1 MRKNKPSSFILLGLF
16 AGVFANPIYA
26 KDEFDLVDEDQY
38 NVHNASRHGRIA
50 NIRIFDEQI
59 PPNAHVNGM
68 WSTSFDWPLY
78 AIHSAVLPNKKVI
91 TYGPID
97 NKSGRALNYNIW
109 DPSSGNHSTL
119 GIQTETNVFCSAQNL
134 LGNGKLL
141 ITGGDERPNGAG
153 GSGIREA
160 NLYDP
165 SLDKMT
171 NGGVMAED
179 RWYPTLTTMPDG
191 RMLVHGGRINKE
203 TAATTPEIYNP
214 NTNTF
219 TQLTGAKSNDVYGI
233 DNKGWYYPRTFI
245 NSSGQA
251 VFFKGN
257 NDGIFELDVNANNG
271 KGKLVQKSSTV
282 DGDFR
287 FYYPS
292 VEFKPG
298 KVLTFKAD
306 KKTKI
311 VDTNNFSATTV
322 ASIPH
327 ERIWSDATILADGKV
342 VVTGGATKR
351 QKEEN
356 AVKSADI
363 YDPVTNKW
371 TIGASAENSRLYHS
385 SAVLLANGAVLVAG
399 GGPPGPIYH
408 KNAEIYYPPYLFTS
422 SGDWAT
428 RPVITSGPTEITH
441 KRKVRI
447 NYRHNRSINR
457 VSMLKLGST
466 THSYDMGQW
475 FKEVSFTTSNG
486 AVSISPGSRRKNEMR
501 PGYYMVYLIDDLGV
515 PSEAHILKVKL

>member
-1 MRKNKPSSFILLGLF
+1 MRKNKFTSFILLGLF
-16 AGVFANPIYA
+16 AGVCANPVYA

-38 NVHNASRHGRIA
+38 NANNAARHGRIA
-50 NIRIFDEQI
+50 NIRLFDEQVTAD
-59 PPNAHVNGM
+59 AHLNGM

-97 NKSGRALNYNIW
+97 SKSGRALNYNIW
-109 DPSSGNHSTL
+109 EPTSGNHSTL
-119 GIQTETNVFCSAQNL
+119 GIQTNTNVFCSAQNML
-134 LGNGKLL
+134 VNGKLL
-141 ITGGDERPNGAG
+141 ITGGDKRPNGPG
-153 GSGIREA
+153 GSGIRKSS
-160 NLYDP
+160 LYDP
-165 SLDKMT
+165 TEDKML
-171 NGGVMAED
+171 NGGIMAKD

-191 RMLVHGGRINKE
+191 RMLVHGGRISKDE
-203 TAATTPEIYNP
+203 AAITPEIYNP
-214 NTNTF
+214 TTNTF
-219 TQLTGAKSNDVYGI
+219 TQLTSAESDDIYGI
-233 DNKGWYYPRTFI
+233 KTKGWYYPRTFV
-245 NSSGQA
+245 NSSGKA

-257 NDGIFELDVNANNG
+257 HDGIFELDVNANNG
-271 KGKLVQKSSTV
+271 KGSLVEKSNT
-282 DGDFR
+282 GGENFR

-292 VEFKPG
+292 VEFEPG
-298 KVLTFKAD
+298 KVLTFKAN
-306 KKTKI
+306 KATQVI
-311 VDTNNFSATTV
+311 NTNTYKARTV

-327 ERIWSDATILADGKV
+327 ERIWSVATILADGKV

-363 YDPVTNKW
+363 YDPVADKW
-371 TIGASAENSRLYHS
+371 TVGASAENSRLYHS
-385 SAVLLANGAVLVAG
+385 SAVLLANGAVLIAG

-428 RPVITSGPTEITH
+428 RPVITSGPAEITH

-447 NYRHNRSINR
+447 NYSHNRAIKT
-457 VSMLKLGST
+457 VTMLKLGST

-486 AVSISPGSRRKNEMR
+486 VVSISSGSRRKNEMR
-501 PGYYMVYLIDDLGV
+501 PGYYMVFLIDDLGV